1 MELRVLSEAEARE
14 VCTWRYEGIYSI
26 YNLSDWEVVVQN
38 CWSLADEETRNDYF
52 VSLWHEE
59 SLIGFGRIEPV
70 NEVIQLGIG
79 LKPEL
84 CGKGLG
90 ASAMCCLLEEARRRY
105 PNQTIGLEVRRF
117 NKRAIKCYESI
128 GFRVSS
134 TYMKETLHGF
144 IAYQSMQWEEP
155 DEV

>member
-1 MELRVLSEAEARE
+1 MELKALNEAEARE
-14 VCTWRYEGIYSI
+14 VCTWRYEGIYSV

-52 VSLWHEE
+52 VSIWDDQ

-70 NEVIQLGIG
+70 NDVVQLGIG

-90 ASAMCCLLEEARRRY
+90 ARAMMCLLNEARRRY
-105 PNQTIGLEVRRF
+105 PDQAIGLEVRRF

-128 GFRVSS
+128 GFKRASA
-134 TYMKETLHGF
+134 YMKETLHGF
-144 IAYQSMQWEEP
+144 IAYQSMHWEEP